1 MTDNRYNVLVTL
13 GLGFSLVLIVGFLVA
28 LMDSKAGEVAGAL
41 GGVIGG
47 AIGAGGAAAAVYMM
61 LAGQRADDTEI
72 VSAAVLA
79 EIVELCKFP
88 IGQLGACFIIEK
100 GGIDAPKSSLPALM
114 HTPEPIIF
122 PAVADRVS
130 RLPSATL
137 VVSFYSRLA
146 ETRGLIEIVV
156 LAPPVVH
163 LIPPAVEKLASHH
176 IQGLADLLIS
186 QCQLAK
192 LILESIDADE
202 IKETALVRAR
212 RLHMLRIIDEQLA
225 SAREI
230 FPNAESFHPDTPPT
244 DAGGSP

>member
-1 MTDNRYNVLVTL
+1 MADNRYNLLVGL
-13 GLGFSLVLIVGFLVA
+13 GLAFSGALIAGFLVA

-47 AIGAGGAAAAVYMM
+47 AIGAGGSAAAVYMM

-79 EIVELCKFP
+79 EIAELCKFP
-88 IGQLGACFIIEK
+88 IGQLGACFLIQQ
-100 GGIDAPKSSLPALM
+100 GALDAPKSSLPALM

-137 VVSFYSRLA
+137 VVSFYSRLS
-146 ETRGLIEIVV
+146 ETRGVIEIVV
-156 LAPPVVH
+156 LAPPVVQ
-163 LIPPAVEKLASHH
+163 LIPPAVEKLASYH
-176 IQGLADLLIS
+176 IQGLADLLVS
-186 QCQLAK
+186 QCQVAK
-192 LILESIDADE
+192 MILESIDADG
-202 IKETALVRAR
+202 IKETPLVRAR
-212 RLHMLRIIDEQLA
+212 RLHMLKMIDAQLA

-230 FPNAESFHPDTPPT
+230 FPNAESFHPHAPPT
-244 DAGGSP
+244 DAGW